1 MQNANANME
10 SEKNANATTKN
21 ANATQF
27 TSGLVS
33 VVTPCY
39 NGESFLDRYFEGIL
53 AQTYR
58 PIEVILVDDGSTDA
72 TYSLT
77 LSYKEKLEAQGIR
90 LYMADQGGHRSG
102 PRCRLH
108 HPCGVECDRKAC

>member
-1 MQNANANME
+1 MSMQNANANTE

-21 ANATQF
+21 ASATQF

-39 NGESFLDRYFEGIL
+39 NGESFLDRYFESIL

-58 PIEVILVDDGSTDA
+58 SIEVVLVDDGSTDA
-72 TYSLT
+72 TYSLA
-77 LSYKEKLEAQGIR
+77 LSYKEKLEAQAAE
-90 LYMADQGGHRSG
+90 M
-102 PRCRLH
+102 
-108 HPCGVECDRKAC
+108 KAVREKNASL